1 MRPIVL
7 QEIRQYPV
15 QARPTAAL
23 AWAHQYAGFGR
34 YGSSRARSGSLLDD
48 EPRRVK
54 HPPVRFDKGMAVDQ
68 LA

>member
-1 MRPIVL
+1 M
-7 QEIRQYPV
+7 
-15 QARPTAAL
+15 

-34 YGSSRARSGSLLDD
+34 YGTSRGRFGSLLTD

-54 HPPVRFDKGMAVDQ
+54 HPPVRFDKGLSVDQ